1 MKEKI
6 SFRDSR
12 FYPVFFMVI
21 LSAILT
27 FILAFS
33 YQLSKDRVQM
43 YQELSLQTNLL
54 DLYKGEISELN
65 NKLINDFTPDEI
77 NKLYKKYITKRELQ
91 NPLGFQYYEFNKD
104 GQLTGYVFPVSA
116 KGLWSTIKL
125 LVAVEPDFSN
135 YLGIKIIDQG
145 ETPGLGARIT
155 EDWFQEQFTGKR
167 FHQGDKFFKLQMIEE
182 GEEPEADQV
191 SQITGATVSSKAVI
205 TAIQNELGILYKQN
219 FSSGKDN

>member
-12 FYPVFFMVI
+12 FYPVFFMII

-33 YQLSKDRVQM
+33 YQLSKGRVQM
-43 YQELSLQTNLL
+43 YQELSVQTNLL
-54 DLYKGEISELN
+54 DLFKGEIPELN

-77 NKLYKKYITKRELQ
+77 NKLYNKYITKRELQ
-91 NPLGFQYYEFNKD
+91 NPSGLQYYEFNQN
-104 GQLTGYVFPVSA
+104 GNSSGYVFPVSA

-125 LVAVEPDFSN
+125 LVAIDPDFST
-135 YLGIKIIDQG
+135 YLGIKIISQG

-167 FHQGDKFFKLQMIEE
+167 FHQGDKFIKLQMIEE
-182 GEEPEADQV
+182 SEEPQVDQV
-191 SQITGATVSSKAVI
+191 SQITGATVSSKAVLSG
-205 TAIQNELGILYKQN
+205 IQGELEKLYKQN
-219 FSSGKDN
+219 FKSVKVK

>member
-1 MKEKI
+1 VKEKI

-12 FYPVFFMVI
+12 FYPVFFMII

-43 YQELSLQTNLL
+43 YQVLSLQTNLL
-54 DLYKGEISELN
+54 DLFKGEISELN
-65 NKLINDFTPDEI
+65 NKLINDYTPDEI
-77 NKLYKKYITKRELQ
+77 NKLYNKYITKRTLQ
-91 NPLGFQYYEFNKD
+91 NPLGFHYYEFIQN
-104 GQLTGYVFPVSA
+104 GNRSGYVFLVSA

-125 LVAVEPDFSN
+125 LVAIDPDFSN
-135 YLGIKIIDQG
+135 YLGIKIINQG

-167 FHQGDKFFKLQMIEE
+167 FHQGDKFIKLQMIEE
-182 GEEPEADQV
+182 GEDPEADQV

-205 TAIQNELGILYKQN
+205 TAIQDELEILYKQN
-219 FSSGKDN
+219 FSSGKVN

>member
-12 FYPVFFMVI
+12 LYPVFFMII

-33 YQLSKDRVQM
+33 YQLSKGRVQM
-43 YQELSLQTNLL
+43 YQELTLQTNLL
-54 DLYKGEISELN
+54 DLYKGEIAELN
-65 NKLINDFTPDEI
+65 NKLIKDYTPEEI
-77 NKLYKKYITKRELQ
+77 NKIYNKYITKRTLQ
-91 NPLGFQYYEFNKD
+91 NPVDHQYYEFSQN
-104 GQLTGYVFPVSA
+104 GIRSGYVFPVSA

-125 LVAVEPDFSN
+125 LVAIDPDFSN
-135 YLGIKIIDQG
+135 YLGIKIISQG

-155 EDWFQEQFTGKR
+155 EHWFQEQFTGKR
-167 FHQGDKFFKLQMIEE
+167 FHHGDKFIKLQMIEE
-182 GEEPEADQV
+182 SEDPKVDQV

-205 TAIQNELGILYKQN
+205 TAIQDELETLYKQN
-219 FSSGKDN
+219 FSSGKVN